1 VKVRARGLCNK
12 HYKELQKQGPL
23 PPLDRFWPKV
33 IKTNA
38 CWIWTGGKNQDG
50 YGTYG
55 GRMAH
60 RVAYERTV
68 GAVPKDLHID
78 HVCRNHACV
87 RPDHLRPRDPH
98 ENMSDNGLR
107 DRAACTNGHEY
118 TPATTAYR
126 ERYGRVS
133 RVCRTCERERQKA
146 YKAKKRRP

>member
-1 VKVRARGLCNK
+1 
-12 HYKELQKQGPL
+12 
-23 PPLDRFWPKV
+23 
-33 IKTNA
+33 
-38 CWIWTGGKNQDG
+38 
-50 YGTYG
+50 
-55 GRMAH
+55 MAH

-68 GAVPKDLHID
+68 GAVPDGLHID

-107 DRAACTNGHEY
+107 DRAACKNGHEY

-126 ERYGRVS
+126 ERHGRVA
-133 RVCRTCERERQKA
+133 RVCRTCERERQKV